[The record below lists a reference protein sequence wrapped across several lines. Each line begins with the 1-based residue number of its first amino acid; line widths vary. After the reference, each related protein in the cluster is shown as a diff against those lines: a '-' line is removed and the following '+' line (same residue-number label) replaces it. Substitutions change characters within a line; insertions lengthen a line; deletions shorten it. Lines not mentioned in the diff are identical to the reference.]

1 MCVCVIDQLLF
12 GDLSL
17 PAWYSFSLSPTII
30 GQIQH
35 LVPISKSQ
43 VTCPGPGQ
51 SVVPREPRT
60 GWHTGPP
67 YPWLCT
73 ECVYSEGGGD
83 WQSTGLIVD
92 TQECLQQPRKQPG
105 VESGPVIIAS
115 AVTSVVGEPRA
126 SIDALVLLRQKTGP
140 LCTS

>member
-1 MCVCVIDQLLF
+1 MMCVCVIDQLLF

-51 SVVPREPRT
+51 LVVPREPRT

-67 YPWLCT
+67 YHG
-73 ECVYSEGGGD
+73 CV
-83 WQSTGLIVD
+83 QS
-92 TQECLQQPRKQPG
+92 
-105 VESGPVIIAS
+105 AS
-115 AVTSVVGEPRA
+115 ARKVGVTGRA
-126 SIDALVLLRQKTGP
+126 RDS
-140 LCTS
+140 